1 MIKQKAPEPSAGESL
16 DKSAL
21 RPKCP
26 IPLGWTVRVY
36 RSDKENGLAIHG
48 VNERGRE
55 FTTEMFTDSTPG
67 PVEVELPGGERL
79 ITTEIVQIRWSD
91 EGRLAFLWERAVAK
105 MRELDA
111 RERA

>member
-1 MIKQKAPEPSAGESL
+1 MIRQRTPEPNAGELL

-36 RSDKENGLAIHG
+36 RSDKESGLAIHG

-55 FTTEMFTDSTPG
+55 FTTEMYTDSTPG
-67 PVEVELPGGERL
+67 PAEVELPGERAV
-79 ITTEIVQIRWSD
+79 TTEVVQVRHGD

-111 RERA
+111 REGA